1 MLFLANVSTCPSPV
15 VGADVTTKAFRA
27 IVPGSG
33 GRSDRVRRPYASP
46 RGWVG
51 VGRDPSETGRAAGAA
66 LQRDDSATPSLTP
79 SAESV
84 DWEFR
89 LSGSAVAESWS
100 WQLQGGPSLRL
111 LQPFRTTRASRRAR
125 HIPATAFS
133 VTNGDHVWLESG
145 LEHDLL
151 RKCDRDPD
159 VEWIV
164 SQPFRLSW
172 TEPTFGSHIPD
183 LLTLGASGQVT
194 VWDARRLDEQD
205 DDFRMHAEVASRCCS
220 SVGWCHAVF
229 GELTT
234 IERVNLLWLHGFRR
248 RPSWTDR
255 YADLIWH
262 TACSP
267 GTSLG
272 KLFNL
277 DDGSGELKSVVWHL
291 AWASLLDIDVAASI
305 TEDSHVI
312 VNEGLWDV

>member
-1 MLFLANVSTCPSPV
+1 V
-15 VGADVTTKAFRA
+15 
-27 IVPGSG
+27 
-33 GRSDRVRRPYASP
+33 
-46 RGWVG
+46 
-51 VGRDPSETGRAAGAA
+51 
-66 LQRDDSATPSLTP
+66 
-79 SAESV
+79 
-84 DWEFR
+84 
-89 LSGSAVAESWS
+89 ESWS
-100 WQLQGGPSLRL
+100 WQLQGGPPVRL

-133 VTNGDHVWLESG
+133 VTNDDHVWLESG

-248 RPSWTDR
+248 RPSWMDR

-262 TACSP
+262 TAYSP

-272 KLFNL
+272 NVFNL
-277 DDGSGELKSVVWHL
+277 DDGSGELKSVVVPPTMSFWRTVPTS
-291 AWASLLDIDVAASI
+291 WRSRRTGPIETSTIWPLDDPVHGDIQNLDTDAPTCSSPRRP
-305 TEDSHVI
+305 TTR
-312 VNEGLWDV
+312 